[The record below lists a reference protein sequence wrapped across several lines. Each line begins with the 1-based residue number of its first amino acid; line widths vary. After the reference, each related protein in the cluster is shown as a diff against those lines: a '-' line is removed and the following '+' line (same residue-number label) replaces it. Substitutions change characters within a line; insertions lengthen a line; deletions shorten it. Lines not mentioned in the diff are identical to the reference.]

1 MVSKLV
7 KEEEVLSTLNFDY
20 IIESIIRYLK
30 DNKDLI
36 INNCSEEYLINIFK
50 CILYKLLFN
59 EKQVLILC
67 DDYINKVIYTSVIK
81 NLDKRA
87 IYLKGSIDFES
98 NLKERLLSLPE
109 ATGKTIISKVEVL
122 SRSIDK
128 KTKQLIDLIKFFTL
142 SNNKSLSLIE
152 KYKVTQRKI
161 NKYDS
166 LYEYYS
172 IYRIKKPFEKYSYFE
187 VDNCVNEI
195 IKSDLIKK
203 YIKYRR
209 FIDNN
214 KFKILKE
221 PVNYEMLNLA
231 IYKIDELNKDTNFKV
246 PLNYSQYTEDFIETL
261 SINQKMPNEDLKSLV
276 NLVNL
281 KYNYNLLTHQ
291 KKNRLLSI
299 FTKRKDNAKYEN
311 NLNKYS
317 SIEDDITKE
326 YEDNLRNINSYID
339 KLNFLKNVLNDEEYK
354 SFLAA
359 LIRGK
364 DLKDDLLKYRKIFN
378 ISYEMRDVL
387 NLLKHLSE
395 IEIEILDYAYNN
407 IEDKK
412 YMEDI
417 IISIPK
423 LELYLEIEE
432 DEIRFSDTIDK
443 YKDFGKLLNELN
455 EDIRIRNSLISESI
469 NYIWDNKLREK
480 LKIGKN
486 NIDKVDF
493 SDKEITK
500 ALFPCIIS
508 KLDNLQLKNINDNN
522 IKFDKVIYLGE
533 ITNLDDKTLETL
545 KDLSKSII
553 ILCKDKVDTPM
564 NLKSYENIDI
574 LNIDKSITY
583 DNSSENIIINE
594 IQKYLEGL
602 GYISEKNVC
611 IDNFNIELLIK
622 DNNLNTIAALEIDS
636 ETININ
642 SSYKL
647 KDIYLNKV
655 LKDKNIK
662 LYRVW
667 SRDWWINKSKELCKL
682 EEFLQTLKTK

>member
-7 KEEEVLSTLNFDY
+7 KEEEVLSTLSFDY

-36 INNCSEEYLINIFK
+36 INNCREEYLINIFE

-67 DDYINKVIYTSVIK
+67 DDYINKVIDTSVIK
-81 NLDKRA
+81 NLDKRT
-87 IYLKGSIDFES
+87 IYLKGSIDFKS
-98 NLKERLLSLPE
+98 NLKEQLLSLPE

-152 KYKVTQRKI
+152 KYKITQRKL

-195 IKSDLIKK
+195 IKSNLIKK

-354 SFLAA
+354 SFLAN

-395 IEIEILDYAYNN
+395 IEIEILNYAYNN

-423 LELYLEIEE
+423 LKLYLEIEE

-480 LKIGKN
+480 LKIEKN

-522 IKFDKVIYLGE
+522 IKFDKVIYLGK
-533 ITNLDDKTLETL
+533 ITNLDDKTLDTL
-545 KDLSKSII
+545 KYLSKSII
-553 ILCKDKVDTPM
+553 ILCKDKVDTPL

-574 LNIDKSITY
+574 LNIDIPITY

-622 DNNLNTIAALEIDS
+622 DNNLNTIAAIEIDS

>member
-7 KEEEVLSTLNFDY
+7 KEEEVLSTLSFDY

-36 INNCSEEYLINIFK
+36 INNCSEEYLINIFE

-67 DDYINKVIYTSVIK
+67 DDYINKVIDTSVIK

-98 NLKERLLSLPE
+98 NLKEQLLSLPE

-152 KYKVTQRKI
+152 KYKVTQRKL

-364 DLKDDLLKYRKIFN
+364 DLKDDLLKYRKIFY

-395 IEIEILDYAYNN
+395 IEIEILNYAYNN

-423 LELYLEIEE
+423 LKLYLEIEE

-480 LKIGKN
+480 LEIGKN

-500 ALFPCIIS
+500 SLFPCIIS

-522 IKFDKVIYLGE
+522 IKFDKVIYLGK

-553 ILCKDKVDTPM
+553 ILCKDKVDTPL

-574 LNIDKSITY
+574 LNIDIPITY

-622 DNNLNTIAALEIDS
+622 DNNLNTIAALKIDS

>member
-423 LELYLEIEE
+423 LKLYLEIEE

>member
-7 KEEEVLSTLNFDY
+7 KEEEVLSTLSFDY

-36 INNCSEEYLINIFK
+36 INNCSEEYLINIFE

-67 DDYINKVIYTSVIK
+67 DDYINKVIDTSVIK

-98 NLKERLLSLPE
+98 NLKEQLLSLPE

-152 KYKVTQRKI
+152 KYKVTQRKL

-364 DLKDDLLKYRKIFN
+364 DLKDDLLKYRKIFY

-395 IEIEILDYAYNN
+395 IEIEILNYAYNN

-423 LELYLEIEE
+423 LKLYLEIEE

-522 IKFDKVIYLGE
+522 IKFDKVIYLGK

-553 ILCKDKVDTPM
+553 ILCKDKVDTPL

-622 DNNLNTIAALEIDS
+622 DNNLNTIAALKIDS

>member
-7 KEEEVLSTLNFDY
+7 KEEEVLSTLSFDY

-36 INNCSEEYLINIFK
+36 INNCSEEYLINIFE

-67 DDYINKVIYTSVIK
+67 DDYINKVIDTSVIK

-98 NLKERLLSLPE
+98 NLKEQLLSLPE

-152 KYKVTQRKI
+152 KYKVTQRKL

-364 DLKDDLLKYRKIFN
+364 DLKDDLLKYRKIFY

-395 IEIEILDYAYNN
+395 IEIEILNYAYNN

-423 LELYLEIEE
+423 LKLYLEIEE

-522 IKFDKVIYLGE
+522 IKFDKVIYLGK

-553 ILCKDKVDTPM
+553 ILCKDKVDTPL
-564 NLKSYENIDI
+564 NLKRYENIDI

>member
-7 KEEEVLSTLNFDY
+7 KEEEVLSTLSFDY

-36 INNCSEEYLINIFK
+36 INNCSEEYLINIFE

-59 EKQVLILC
+59 ENQVLILC
-67 DDYINKVIYTSVIK
+67 DDYINKVIDTSVIK

-128 KTKQLIDLIKFFTL
+128 KTTQLIDLIKFFTL

-152 KYKVTQRKI
+152 KYKVTQRKL

-172 IYRIKKPFEKYSYFE
+172 IYRIRKPFEKYSYFE

-364 DLKDDLLKYRKIFN
+364 DLKDDLLKYRKIFY

-395 IEIEILDYAYNN
+395 IEIEILNYAYNN

-423 LELYLEIEE
+423 LKLYLEIEE

-508 KLDNLQLKNINDNN
+508 KLDNLQLKNVNDNN
-522 IKFDKVIYLGE
+522 IKYDKVIYLGK

-564 NLKSYENIDI
+564 NLKRYENIDI

-622 DNNLNTIAALEIDS
+622 DNNLNTIAALQIDS

>member
-7 KEEEVLSTLNFDY
+7 KEEEVLSTLSFDY

-36 INNCSEEYLINIFK
+36 INNCSEEYLINIFE

-59 EKQVLILC
+59 ENQVLILC
-67 DDYINKVIYTSVIK
+67 DDYINKVIDTSVIK

-128 KTKQLIDLIKFFTL
+128 KTTQLIDLIKFFTL

-152 KYKVTQRKI
+152 KYKVTQRKL

-172 IYRIKKPFEKYSYFE
+172 IYRIRKPFEKYSYFE

-364 DLKDDLLKYRKIFN
+364 DLKDDLLKYRKIFY

-395 IEIEILDYAYNN
+395 IEIEILNYAYNN

-423 LELYLEIEE
+423 LKLYLEIEE

-522 IKFDKVIYLGE
+522 IKFDKVIYLE
-533 ITNLDDKTLETL
+533 KITNLDDKTLETL

-553 ILCKDKVDTPM
+553 ILCKDKVDTPL

-574 LNIDKSITY
+574 LNIDIPITY

-682 EEFLQTLKTK
+682 DEFLQTLKTK

>member
-7 KEEEVLSTLNFDY
+7 KEEEVLSTLSFDY

-36 INNCSEEYLINIFK
+36 INNCSEEYLINIFE

-59 EKQVLILC
+59 KKQVLILC
-67 DDYINKVIYTSVIK
+67 DDYINKVIDTSVIK

-98 NLKERLLSLPE
+98 NLKEQLLSLPE

-142 SNNKSLSLIE
+142 SNNKLLSLIE
-152 KYKVTQRKI
+152 KYKVTQRKL

-172 IYRIKKPFEKYSYFE
+172 IYRIRKPFEKYSYFE

-364 DLKDDLLKYRKIFN
+364 DLKDDLLKYRKIFY

-395 IEIEILDYAYNN
+395 IEIEILNYAYNN

-423 LELYLEIEE
+423 LKLYLEIEE

-522 IKFDKVIYLGE
+522 IKFDKVIYLGK

-553 ILCKDKVDTPM
+553 ILCKDKVDTPL
-564 NLKSYENIDI
+564 NLKRYENIDI

>member
-7 KEEEVLSTLNFDY
+7 KEEEVLSTLSFDY

-36 INNCSEEYLINIFK
+36 INNCSEEYLINIFE

-59 EKQVLILC
+59 ENQVLILC
-67 DDYINKVIYTSVIK
+67 DDYINKVIDTSVIK

-98 NLKERLLSLPE
+98 NLKEQLLSLPE

-152 KYKVTQRKI
+152 KYKVTQRKL

-364 DLKDDLLKYRKIFN
+364 DLKDDLLKYRKIFY

-395 IEIEILDYAYNN
+395 IEIEILNYAYNN

-423 LELYLEIEE
+423 LKLYLEIEE

-500 ALFPCIIS
+500 SLFPCIIS

-522 IKFDKVIYLGE
+522 IKFDKVIYLGK

-553 ILCKDKVDTPM
+553 ILCKDKVDTPL

-574 LNIDKSITY
+574 LNIDIPITY

-622 DNNLNTIAALEIDS
+622 DNNLNTIAALKIDS

>member
-7 KEEEVLSTLNFDY
+7 KEEEVLSTLSFDY

-59 EKQVLILC
+59 ENQVLILC
-67 DDYINKVIYTSVIK
+67 DDYINKVIDTSVIK

-128 KTKQLIDLIKFFTL
+128 KTTQLIDLIKFFTL

-152 KYKVTQRKI
+152 KYKVTQRKL

-172 IYRIKKPFEKYSYFE
+172 IYRIRKPFEKYSYFE

-364 DLKDDLLKYRKIFN
+364 DLKDDLLKYRKIFY

-395 IEIEILDYAYNN
+395 IEIEILNYAYNN

-423 LELYLEIEE
+423 LKLYLEIEE

-500 ALFPCIIS
+500 VLFPCIIS

-522 IKFDKVIYLGE
+522 IKFDKVIYLE
-533 ITNLDDKTLETL
+533 KITNLDDKTLETL

-553 ILCKDKVDTPM
+553 ILCKDKVDTPL

-574 LNIDKSITY
+574 LNIDIPITY

-682 EEFLQTLKTK
+682 DEFLQTLKTK

>member
-7 KEEEVLSTLNFDY
+7 KEEEILSTLSFDY

-67 DDYINKVIYTSVIK
+67 DDYINKVIDTSVIK

-395 IEIEILDYAYNN
+395 IEIEILNYAYNN

-423 LELYLEIEE
+423 LKLYLEIEE

-480 LKIGKN
+480 LKIWKN

-667 SRDWWINKSKELCKL
+667 SRNWWINKSKELCKL
-682 EEFLQTLKTK
+682 EEFFQTLKTK

>member
-7 KEEEVLSTLNFDY
+7 KEEEVLSTLSFDY

-36 INNCSEEYLINIFK
+36 INNCSEEYLINIFE

-67 DDYINKVIYTSVIK
+67 DDYINKVIDTSVIK

-98 NLKERLLSLPE
+98 NLKEQLLSLPE

-142 SNNKSLSLIE
+142 SNNKSLSLTE
-152 KYKVTQRKI
+152 KYKVTQRKL

-364 DLKDDLLKYRKIFN
+364 DLKDDLLKYRKIFY

-395 IEIEILDYAYNN
+395 IEIEILNYAYNN

-423 LELYLEIEE
+423 LKLYLEIEE

-508 KLDNLQLKNINDNN
+508 KLDNLQLKNVNDNN
-522 IKFDKVIYLGE
+522 IKYDKVIYLGK

-564 NLKSYENIDI
+564 NLKSCENIDI

-622 DNNLNTIAALEIDS
+622 DNNLNTIAALQIDS

>member
-7 KEEEVLSTLNFDY
+7 KEEEVLSTLSFDY

-59 EKQVLILC
+59 ENQVLILC
-67 DDYINKVIYTSVIK
+67 DDYINKVIDTSVIK

-128 KTKQLIDLIKFFTL
+128 KTTQLIDLIKFFTL

-152 KYKVTQRKI
+152 KYKVTQRKL

-172 IYRIKKPFEKYSYFE
+172 IYRIRKPFEKYSYFE

-364 DLKDDLLKYRKIFN
+364 DLKDDLLKYRKIFY

-395 IEIEILDYAYNN
+395 IEIEILNYAYNN

-423 LELYLEIEE
+423 LKLYLEIEE

-486 NIDKVDF
+486 NINKVDF

-522 IKFDKVIYLGE
+522 IKFDKVIYLE
-533 ITNLDDKTLETL
+533 KITNLDDKTLETL

-553 ILCKDKVDTPM
+553 ILCKDKVDTPL

-574 LNIDKSITY
+574 LNIDIPITY

-682 EEFLQTLKTK
+682 DEFLQTLKTK

>member
-7 KEEEVLSTLNFDY
+7 KEEEVLSTLSFDY

-36 INNCSEEYLINIFK
+36 INNCSEEYLINIFE

-59 EKQVLILC
+59 ENQVLILC
-67 DDYINKVIYTSVIK
+67 DDYINKVIDTSVIK

-128 KTKQLIDLIKFFTL
+128 KTTQLIDLIKFFTL

-152 KYKVTQRKI
+152 KYKVTQRKL

-172 IYRIKKPFEKYSYFE
+172 IYRIRKPFEKYSYFE

-364 DLKDDLLKYRKIFN
+364 DLKDDLLKYRKIFY

-395 IEIEILDYAYNN
+395 IEIEILNYAYNN

-423 LELYLEIEE
+423 LKLYLEIEE

-522 IKFDKVIYLGE
+522 IKFDKVIYLGK

-553 ILCKDKVDTPM
+553 ILCKDKVDTPL
-564 NLKSYENIDI
+564 NLKRYENIDI

-583 DNSSENIIINE
+583 DNS
-594 IQKYLEGL
+594 
-602 GYISEKNVC
+602 SEKNVC

>member
-7 KEEEVLSTLNFDY
+7 KEEEVLSTLSFDY

-36 INNCSEEYLINIFK
+36 INNCSEEYLINIFE

-67 DDYINKVIYTSVIK
+67 DDYINKVIDTSVIK

-128 KTKQLIDLIKFFTL
+128 KTTQLIDLIKFFTL

-152 KYKVTQRKI
+152 KYKVTQRKL

-172 IYRIKKPFEKYSYFE
+172 IYRIRKPFEKYSYFE

-364 DLKDDLLKYRKIFN
+364 DLKDDLLKYRKIFY

-395 IEIEILDYAYNN
+395 IEIEILNYAYNN

-423 LELYLEIEE
+423 LKLYLEIEE

-508 KLDNLQLKNINDNN
+508 KLDNLQLKNVNDNN
-522 IKFDKVIYLGE
+522 IKYDKVIYLGK

-602 GYISEKNVC
+602 GYTSEKNVC

>member
-7 KEEEVLSTLNFDY
+7 KEEEVLSTLSFDY

-36 INNCSEEYLINIFK
+36 INNCSEEYLINIFE

-67 DDYINKVIYTSVIK
+67 DDYINKVIDTSVIK

-98 NLKERLLSLPE
+98 NLKEQLLSLPE
-109 ATGKTIISKVEVL
+109 ATGRTIISKVEVL

-152 KYKVTQRKI
+152 KYKVTQRKL

-364 DLKDDLLKYRKIFN
+364 DLKDDLLKYRKIFY

-395 IEIEILDYAYNN
+395 IEIEILNYAYNN

-423 LELYLEIEE
+423 LKLYLEIEE

-508 KLDNLQLKNINDNN
+508 KLDNLQLKNVNDNN
-522 IKFDKVIYLGE
+522 IKYDKVIYLGK

>member
-7 KEEEVLSTLNFDY
+7 KEEEVLSTLSFDY

-36 INNCSEEYLINIFK
+36 INNCSEEYLINIFE

-67 DDYINKVIYTSVIK
+67 DDYINKVIDTSVIK

-152 KYKVTQRKI
+152 KYKVTQRKL

-172 IYRIKKPFEKYSYFE
+172 IYRIRKPFEKYSYFE

-364 DLKDDLLKYRKIFN
+364 DLKDDLLKYRKIFY

-395 IEIEILDYAYNN
+395 IEIEILNYAYNN

-423 LELYLEIEE
+423 LKLYLEIEE

-508 KLDNLQLKNINDNN
+508 KLDNLQLKNVNDNN
-522 IKFDKVIYLGE
+522 IKYDKVIYLGK

>member
-7 KEEEVLSTLNFDY
+7 KEEEVLSTLSFDY

-36 INNCSEEYLINIFK
+36 INNCSEEYLINIFE

-59 EKQVLILC
+59 ENQVLILC
-67 DDYINKVIYTSVIK
+67 DDYINKVIDTSVIK

-128 KTKQLIDLIKFFTL
+128 KTTQLIDLIKFFTL

-152 KYKVTQRKI
+152 KYKVTQRKL

-172 IYRIKKPFEKYSYFE
+172 IYRIRKPFEKYSYFE

-261 SINQKMPNEDLKSLV
+261 SINLKMPNEDLKSLV

-299 FTKRKDNAKYEN
+299 FTKRKYNAKYEN

-364 DLKDDLLKYRKIFN
+364 DLKDDLLKYRKIFY

-395 IEIEILDYAYNN
+395 IEIEILNYAYNN

-423 LELYLEIEE
+423 LKLYLEIEE

-522 IKFDKVIYLGE
+522 IKFDKVIYLGK

-553 ILCKDKVDTPM
+553 ILCKDKVDTPL
-564 NLKSYENIDI
+564 NLKRYENIDI

>member
-7 KEEEVLSTLNFDY
+7 KEEEVLSTLSFDY

-36 INNCSEEYLINIFK
+36 INNCSEEYLINIFE

-59 EKQVLILC
+59 ENQVLILC
-67 DDYINKVIYTSVIK
+67 DDYINKVIDTSVIK

-152 KYKVTQRKI
+152 KYKVTQRKL

-172 IYRIKKPFEKYSYFE
+172 IYRIRKPFEKYSYFE

-364 DLKDDLLKYRKIFN
+364 DLKDDLLKYRKIFY

-395 IEIEILDYAYNN
+395 IEIEILNYAYNN

-423 LELYLEIEE
+423 LKLYLEIEE

-500 ALFPCIIS
+500 SLFPCIIS

-522 IKFDKVIYLGE
+522 IKFDKVIYLGK

-553 ILCKDKVDTPM
+553 ILCKDKVDTPL
-564 NLKSYENIDI
+564 NLKRYENIDI

>member
-7 KEEEVLSTLNFDY
+7 KEEEVLSTLSFDY

-36 INNCSEEYLINIFK
+36 INNCSEEYLINIFE

-67 DDYINKVIYTSVIK
+67 DDYINKVIDTSVIK

-128 KTKQLIDLIKFFTL
+128 KTTQLIDLIKFFTL

-152 KYKVTQRKI
+152 KYKVTQRKL

-172 IYRIKKPFEKYSYFE
+172 IYRIRKPFEKYSYFE

-364 DLKDDLLKYRKIFN
+364 DLKDDLLKYRKIFY

-395 IEIEILDYAYNN
+395 IEIEILNYAYNN

-423 LELYLEIEE
+423 LKLYLEIEE

-508 KLDNLQLKNINDNN
+508 KLDNLQLKNVNDNN
-522 IKFDKVIYLGE
+522 IKYDKVIYLGK

-602 GYISEKNVC
+602 GYTSEKNVC

-655 LKDKNIK
+655 LKDKNIR

>member
-7 KEEEVLSTLNFDY
+7 KEEEVLSTLSFDY

-36 INNCSEEYLINIFK
+36 INNCSEEYLINIFE

-67 DDYINKVIYTSVIK
+67 DDYINNVIDTSVIK
-81 NLDKRA
+81 NLNKRA

-98 NLKERLLSLPE
+98 NLKEQLLSLPE

-128 KTKQLIDLIKFFTL
+128 KTKQLIDLTKFFTL

-152 KYKVTQRKI
+152 KYKVTQRKL

-166 LYEYYS
+166 LYKYYS

-231 IYKIDELNKDTNFKV
+231 IHKIDELNKGTNFKV

-395 IEIEILDYAYNN
+395 IEIEILNYAYNN

-423 LELYLEIEE
+423 LKLYLEIEE

-486 NIDKVDF
+486 SIDKVDF

-522 IKFDKVIYLGE
+522 IKFDKVIYLGKF
-533 ITNLDDKTLETL
+533 TNLDDKTLETL

-574 LNIDKSITY
+574 LNIDESITY

-594 IQKYLEGL
+594 IQKYLEVL

-611 IDNFNIELLIK
+611 IDNFNIKLLIK

-647 KDIYLNKV
+647 KDIYLNKA

-682 EEFLQTLKTK
+682 EQFLQTLKTK

>member
-7 KEEEVLSTLNFDY
+7 KEEEVLSTLSFDY

-67 DDYINKVIYTSVIK
+67 DDYINKVIDTSVIK

-98 NLKERLLSLPE
+98 NLKERLISLPE

-395 IEIEILDYAYNN
+395 IEIEILNYAYNN

-423 LELYLEIEE
+423 LKLYLEIEE

-480 LKIGKN
+480 LKIWKN

>member
-7 KEEEVLSTLNFDY
+7 KEEEVLSTLSFDY

-36 INNCSEEYLINIFK
+36 INNCSEEYLINIFE

-59 EKQVLILC
+59 ENQVLILC
-67 DDYINKVIYTSVIK
+67 DDYINKVIDTSVIK

-128 KTKQLIDLIKFFTL
+128 KTTQLIDLIKFFTL

-152 KYKVTQRKI
+152 KYKVTQRKL

-172 IYRIKKPFEKYSYFE
+172 IYRIRKPFEKYSYFE

-364 DLKDDLLKYRKIFN
+364 DLKDDLLKYRKIFY

-395 IEIEILDYAYNN
+395 IEIEILNYAYNN

-423 LELYLEIEE
+423 LKLYLEIEE

-508 KLDNLQLKNINDNN
+508 KLDNLQLKNVNDNN
-522 IKFDKVIYLGE
+522 IKYDKVIYLGK

-564 NLKSYENIDI
+564 NLKSCENIDI

-622 DNNLNTIAALEIDS
+622 DNNLNTIAALQIDS

>member
-7 KEEEVLSTLNFDY
+7 KEEEVLSTLSFDY

-36 INNCSEEYLINIFK
+36 INNCSEEYLINIFE

-59 EKQVLILC
+59 ENQVLILC
-67 DDYINKVIYTSVIK
+67 DDYINKVIDTSVIK

-128 KTKQLIDLIKFFTL
+128 KTTQLIDLIKFFTL

-152 KYKVTQRKI
+152 KYKVTQRKL

-172 IYRIKKPFEKYSYFE
+172 IYRIRKPFEKYSYFE

-364 DLKDDLLKYRKIFN
+364 DLKDDLLKYRKIFY

-395 IEIEILDYAYNN
+395 IEIEILNYAYNN

-423 LELYLEIEE
+423 LKLYLEIEE

-508 KLDNLQLKNINDNN
+508 KLDNLQLKNINNNN
-522 IKFDKVIYLGE
+522 IKFDKVIYLGK

-553 ILCKDKVDTPM
+553 ILCKDKVDTPL
-564 NLKSYENIDI
+564 NLKRYENIDI

>member
-7 KEEEVLSTLNFDY
+7 KEEEVLSTLSFDY

-36 INNCSEEYLINIFK
+36 INNCSEEYLINIFE

-59 EKQVLILC
+59 ENQVLILC
-67 DDYINKVIYTSVIK
+67 DDYINKVIDTSVIK

-128 KTKQLIDLIKFFTL
+128 KTTQLIDLIKLFTL

-152 KYKVTQRKI
+152 KYKVTQRKL

-172 IYRIKKPFEKYSYFE
+172 IYRIRKPFEKYSYFE

-364 DLKDDLLKYRKIFN
+364 DLKDDLLKYRKIFY

-395 IEIEILDYAYNN
+395 IEIEILNYAYNN

-423 LELYLEIEE
+423 LKLYLEIEE

-480 LKIGKN
+480 LEIGKN

-500 ALFPCIIS
+500 SLFPCIIS

-522 IKFDKVIYLGE
+522 IKFDKVIYLGK

-553 ILCKDKVDTPM
+553 ILCKDKVDTPL

-574 LNIDKSITY
+574 LNIDIPITY

-622 DNNLNTIAALEIDS
+622 DNNLNTIAALKIDS

>member
-7 KEEEVLSTLNFDY
+7 KEEEVLSTLSFDY

-36 INNCSEEYLINIFK
+36 INNCSEEYLINIFE

-67 DDYINKVIYTSVIK
+67 DDYINKVIDTSVIK

-98 NLKERLLSLPE
+98 NLKEQLLSLPE

-152 KYKVTQRKI
+152 KYKVTQRKL

-387 NLLKHLSE
+387 NSLKHLSE
-395 IEIEILDYAYNN
+395 IEIEILNYAYNN

-423 LELYLEIEE
+423 LKLYLEIEE

-480 LKIGKN
+480 FKIGKN

-522 IKFDKVIYLGE
+522 IKFDKVIYLGK
-533 ITNLDDKTLETL
+533 ITNLYDKTLETL

-553 ILCKDKVDTPM
+553 ILCKDKVDTPL

-574 LNIDKSITY
+574 LNIDIPITY

>member
-7 KEEEVLSTLNFDY
+7 KEEEVLSTLSFDY

-36 INNCSEEYLINIFK
+36 INNCSEEYLINIFEY
-50 CILYKLLFN
+50 ILYKLLFN
-59 EKQVLILC
+59 ENQVLILC
-67 DDYINKVIYTSVIK
+67 DDYINKVIDTSVIK

-128 KTKQLIDLIKFFTL
+128 KTTQLIDLIKFFTL

-152 KYKVTQRKI
+152 KYKVTQRKL

-172 IYRIKKPFEKYSYFE
+172 IYRIRKPFEKYSYFE

-364 DLKDDLLKYRKIFN
+364 DLKDDLLKYRKIFY

-395 IEIEILDYAYNN
+395 IEIEILNYAYNN

-423 LELYLEIEE
+423 LKLYLEIEE

-522 IKFDKVIYLGE
+522 IKFDKVIYLGK

-553 ILCKDKVDTPM
+553 ILCKDKVDTPL
-564 NLKSYENIDI
+564 NLKRYENIDI

>member
-7 KEEEVLSTLNFDY
+7 KEEEVLSTLSFDY

-36 INNCSEEYLINIFK
+36 INNCSEEYLINIFE

-67 DDYINKVIYTSVIK
+67 DDYINKVIDTSVIK

-128 KTKQLIDLIKFFTL
+128 KTTQLIDLIKFFTL

-152 KYKVTQRKI
+152 KYKVTQRKL

-172 IYRIKKPFEKYSYFE
+172 IYRIRKPFEKYSYFE

-364 DLKDDLLKYRKIFN
+364 DLKDDLLKYRKIFY

-395 IEIEILDYAYNN
+395 IEIEILNYAYNN

-423 LELYLEIEE
+423 LKLYLEIEE

-508 KLDNLQLKNINDNN
+508 KLDNLQLKNVNDNN
-522 IKFDKVIYLGE
+522 IKYDKVIYLGK

-564 NLKSYENIDI
+564 NLKSCENIDI

-622 DNNLNTIAALEIDS
+622 DNNLNTIAALQIDS

>member
-7 KEEEVLSTLNFDY
+7 KEEEVLSTLSFDY

-36 INNCSEEYLINIFK
+36 INNCSEEYLINIFE

-67 DDYINKVIYTSVIK
+67 DDYINNVIDTSVIK
-81 NLDKRA
+81 NLNKRA

-98 NLKERLLSLPE
+98 NLKEQLLSLPE

-128 KTKQLIDLIKFFTL
+128 KTKQLIDLTKFFTL

-152 KYKVTQRKI
+152 KYKVTQRKL

-166 LYEYYS
+166 LYKYYS

-231 IYKIDELNKDTNFKV
+231 IHKIDELNKGTNFKV
-246 PLNYSQYTEDFIETL
+246 PLNHSQYTEDFIETL

-364 DLKDDLLKYRKIFN
+364 DLKDDILKYRKIFN

-395 IEIEILDYAYNN
+395 IEIEILNYAYNN

-423 LELYLEIEE
+423 LKLYLEIEE

-486 NIDKVDF
+486 SIDKVDF
-493 SDKEITK
+493 SDKELTK

-522 IKFDKVIYLGE
+522 IKFDKVIYLGK

-553 ILCKDKVDTPM
+553 ILCKDKVDTHM

-574 LNIDKSITY
+574 LNIDESITY

-594 IQKYLEGL
+594 IQKYLEVL

-611 IDNFNIELLIK
+611 IDNFNIKLLIK

-647 KDIYLNKV
+647 KDIYLNKA

-682 EEFLQTLKTK
+682 EQFLQTLKTK

>member
-7 KEEEVLSTLNFDY
+7 KEEEVLSTLSFDY

-36 INNCSEEYLINIFK
+36 INNCSEEYLINIFE

-59 EKQVLILC
+59 ENQVLILC
-67 DDYINKVIYTSVIK
+67 DDYINKVIDTSVIK

-128 KTKQLIDLIKFFTL
+128 KTTQLIDLIKFFTL

-152 KYKVTQRKI
+152 KYKVTQRKL

-172 IYRIKKPFEKYSYFE
+172 IYRIRKPFEKYSYFE

-317 SIEDDITKE
+317 SIKDDITKE

-364 DLKDDLLKYRKIFN
+364 DLKDDLLKYRKIFY

-395 IEIEILDYAYNN
+395 IEIEILNYAYNN

-423 LELYLEIEE
+423 LKLYLEIEE

-522 IKFDKVIYLGE
+522 IKFDKVIYLGK

-553 ILCKDKVDTPM
+553 ILCKDKVDTPL
-564 NLKSYENIDI
+564 NLKRYENIDI

>member
-7 KEEEVLSTLNFDY
+7 KEEEVLSTLSFDY

-67 DDYINKVIYTSVIK
+67 DDYINKVIDTSVIK

-98 NLKERLLSLPE
+98 NLKERLISLPE

-423 LELYLEIEE
+423 LKLYLEIEE

-480 LKIGKN
+480 LKIWKN

>member
-7 KEEEVLSTLNFDY
+7 KEEEVLSTLSFDY

-36 INNCSEEYLINIFK
+36 INNCSEEYLINIFE

-59 EKQVLILC
+59 ENQVLILC
-67 DDYINKVIYTSVIK
+67 DDYINKVIDTSVIK

-128 KTKQLIDLIKFFTL
+128 KTTQLIDLIKFFTL

-152 KYKVTQRKI
+152 KYKVTQRKL

-172 IYRIKKPFEKYSYFE
+172 IYRIRKPFEKYSYFE

-364 DLKDDLLKYRKIFN
+364 DLKDDLLKYRKIFY

-395 IEIEILDYAYNN
+395 IEIEILNYAYNN

-423 LELYLEIEE
+423 LKLYLEIEE

-522 IKFDKVIYLGE
+522 IKFDKVIYLGK

-553 ILCKDKVDTPM
+553 ILCKDKVDTPL
-564 NLKSYENIDI
+564 NLKRYENIDI

>member
-7 KEEEVLSTLNFDY
+7 KEEEVLSTLSFDY

-36 INNCSEEYLINIFK
+36 INNCSEEYLINIFE

-59 EKQVLILC
+59 ENQVLILC
-67 DDYINKVIYTSVIK
+67 DDYINKVIDTSVIK

-87 IYLKGSIDFES
+87 IYLKGSIYFES

-128 KTKQLIDLIKFFTL
+128 KTTQLIDLIKFFTL

-152 KYKVTQRKI
+152 KYKVTQRKL

-172 IYRIKKPFEKYSYFE
+172 IYRIRKPFEKYSYFE

-364 DLKDDLLKYRKIFN
+364 DLKDDLLKYRKIFY

-395 IEIEILDYAYNN
+395 IEIEILNYAYNN

-423 LELYLEIEE
+423 LKLYLEIEE

-508 KLDNLQLKNINDNN
+508 KLDNLQLKNVNDNN
-522 IKFDKVIYLGE
+522 IKYDKVIYLGK

-564 NLKSYENIDI
+564 NLKSCENIDI

-622 DNNLNTIAALEIDS
+622 DNNLNTIAALQIDS

>member
-1 MVSKLV
+1 
-7 KEEEVLSTLNFDY
+7 
-20 IIESIIRYLK
+20 
-30 DNKDLI
+30 
-36 INNCSEEYLINIFK
+36 
-50 CILYKLLFN
+50 
-59 EKQVLILC
+59 
-67 DDYINKVIYTSVIK
+67 
-81 NLDKRA
+81 
-87 IYLKGSIDFES
+87 
-98 NLKERLLSLPE
+98 
-109 ATGKTIISKVEVL
+109 
-122 SRSIDK
+122 
-128 KTKQLIDLIKFFTL
+128 
-142 SNNKSLSLIE
+142 
-152 KYKVTQRKI
+152 
-161 NKYDS
+161 
-166 LYEYYS
+166 
-172 IYRIKKPFEKYSYFE
+172 
-187 VDNCVNEI
+187 
-195 IKSDLIKK
+195 
-203 YIKYRR
+203 
-209 FIDNN
+209 
-214 KFKILKE
+214 
-221 PVNYEMLNLA
+221 
-231 IYKIDELNKDTNFKV
+231 
-246 PLNYSQYTEDFIETL
+246 
-261 SINQKMPNEDLKSLV
+261 
-276 NLVNL
+276 
-281 KYNYNLLTHQ
+281 
-291 KKNRLLSI
+291 
-299 FTKRKDNAKYEN
+299 
-311 NLNKYS
+311 
-317 SIEDDITKE
+317 
-326 YEDNLRNINSYID
+326 
-339 KLNFLKNVLNDEEYK
+339 
-354 SFLAA
+354 
-359 LIRGK
+359 
-364 DLKDDLLKYRKIFN
+364 
-378 ISYEMRDVL
+378 MRDVL

-395 IEIEILDYAYNN
+395 IEIEILNYAYNN

-423 LELYLEIEE
+423 LKLYLEIEE

-522 IKFDKVIYLGE
+522 IKFDKVIYLGK

-553 ILCKDKVDTPM
+553 ILCKDKVDTPL
-564 NLKSYENIDI
+564 NLKRYENIDI

>member
-7 KEEEVLSTLNFDY
+7 KEEEILSTLSFDY

-36 INNCSEEYLINIFK
+36 INNCSEEYLINIFE

-67 DDYINKVIYTSVIK
+67 DDYINKVIDTSVIK

-128 KTKQLIDLIKFFTL
+128 KTTQLIDLIKFFTL

-152 KYKVTQRKI
+152 KYKVTQRKL

-172 IYRIKKPFEKYSYFE
+172 IYRIRKPFEKYSYFE

-364 DLKDDLLKYRKIFN
+364 DLKDDLLKYRKIFY

-395 IEIEILDYAYNN
+395 IEIEILNYAYNN

-423 LELYLEIEE
+423 LKLYLEIEE

-508 KLDNLQLKNINDNN
+508 KLDNLQLKNVNDNN
-522 IKFDKVIYLGE
+522 IKYDKVIYLGK

-564 NLKSYENIDI
+564 NLKSCENIDI

-622 DNNLNTIAALEIDS
+622 DNNLNTIAALQIDS

>member
-7 KEEEVLSTLNFDY
+7 KEEEVLSTLSFDY

-36 INNCSEEYLINIFK
+36 INNCSEEYLINIFE

-59 EKQVLILC
+59 ENQVLILC
-67 DDYINKVIYTSVIK
+67 DDYINKVIDTSVIK

-128 KTKQLIDLIKFFTL
+128 KTTQLIDLIKFFTL

-152 KYKVTQRKI
+152 KYKVTQRKL

-172 IYRIKKPFEKYSYFE
+172 IYRIRKPFEKYSYFE

-364 DLKDDLLKYRKIFN
+364 DLKDDLLKYRKIFY

-395 IEIEILDYAYNN
+395 IEIEILNYAYNN

-423 LELYLEIEE
+423 LKLYLEIEE

-522 IKFDKVIYLGE
+522 IKFDKVIYLGK

-553 ILCKDKVDTPM
+553 ILCKDKVDTPL
-564 NLKSYENIDI
+564 NLKRYENIDI

-622 DNNLNTIAALEIDS
+622 DNNLNTIAALEIES

>member
-7 KEEEVLSTLNFDY
+7 KEEEVLSTLSFDY

-36 INNCSEEYLINIFK
+36 INNCSEEYLINIFE

-67 DDYINKVIYTSVIK
+67 DDYINKVIDTSVIK

-98 NLKERLLSLPE
+98 NLKEQLLSLPE

-152 KYKVTQRKI
+152 KYKVTQRKL

-364 DLKDDLLKYRKIFN
+364 DLKDDLLKYRKIFY

-395 IEIEILDYAYNN
+395 IEIEILNYAYNN

-423 LELYLEIEE
+423 LKLYLEIEE

-508 KLDNLQLKNINDNN
+508 KLDNLQLKNVNDNN
-522 IKFDKVIYLGE
+522 IKYDKVIYLGK